1 MPDAK
6 LSPVSEQPIFGVKY
20 TRTAIVAAAIVT
32 IIVLCSVAYSPPL
45 GLKLKEGILQQ
56 LGSTF
61 GFLLMVSL
69 FVERAV
75 EVVISIWSD
84 PEADRLEQE
93 LETLAE
99 ARSRQ
104 SDRIDHLLTERA
116 QNPAPSPERLTAISK
131 ELEVLREKMRDEQ
144 DRDDAIDR
152 ELVKYSA
159 HTRKVAAW
167 IGLAI
172 GVLTAGVGFRVLH
185 TLFVEPPP
193 VGWRVHNGFFTLVDV
208 LLTGALLSGG
218 SKAVHHVF
226 NVYESFMEATT
237 KKAEA
242 AKASAGK

>member
-1 MPDAK
+1 MPDPK
-6 LSPVSEQPIFGVKY
+6 LSPPADQPPGSGVKY
-20 TRTAIVAAAIVT
+20 TKAGIVAAAIIT
-32 IIVLCSVAYSPPL
+32 IIVLFCVAYSPPL
-45 GLKLKEGILQQ
+45 GLRLREGILQQ
-56 LGSTF
+56 LASMF

-75 EVVISIWSD
+75 EVIISIWSD

-93 LETLAE
+93 RETRIAE
-99 ARSRQ
+99 SARQ
-104 SDRIDHLLTERA
+104 SDWIDCLYGEKA
-116 QNPAPSPERLTAISK
+116 QTPAPSDDRRKAIEANLK
-131 ELEVLREKMRDEQ
+131 ELQDKIRDEQ
-144 DRDDAIDR
+144 RRVDEIDM

-167 IGLAI
+167 IGVAI

-185 TLFVEPPP
+185 MLFVEPPP
-193 VGWRVHNGFFTLVDV
+193 VGMHNALFTVVDV

-218 SKAVHHVF
+218 STAVHHLF
-226 NVYESFMEATT
+226 SVYNSLMEATV